1 MQKQMKVIM
10 MTVMIAG
17 EGLHSRCATNYPKRK
32 RQSMMITNE
41 ISDDYEK
48 RMNSMMKTVMIV
60 GEGLGLGVQQMIH
73 LILAPFSPHPVTI
86 RSLTFFSF
94 AFHAVFSTFQVP
106 LICFGMG

>member
-1 MQKQMKVIM
+1 
-10 MTVMIAG
+10 
-17 EGLHSRCATNYPKRK
+17 
-32 RQSMMITNE
+32 MITNE

-73 LILAPFSPHPVTI
+73 LILAPFSPHAVTI
-86 RSLTFFSF
+86 RSPTFFTF

>member
-1 MQKQMKVIM
+1 
-10 MTVMIAG
+10 MIAG

-60 GEGLGLGVQQMIH
+60 GEGARTKQ
-73 LILAPFSPHPVTI
+73 
-86 RSLTFFSF
+86 SF
-94 AFHAVFSTFQVP
+94 IFLSFIAVIVSF
-106 LICFGMG
+106 